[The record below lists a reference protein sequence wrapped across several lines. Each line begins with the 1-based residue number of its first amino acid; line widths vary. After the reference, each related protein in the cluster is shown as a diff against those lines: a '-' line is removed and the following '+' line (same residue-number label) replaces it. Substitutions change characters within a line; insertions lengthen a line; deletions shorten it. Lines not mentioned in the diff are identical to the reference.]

1 MITAMVDADLV
12 LVPTEE
18 LRRIA
23 EGFNPNVIVLPNYLD
38 DTLWHLRT
46 PRDSINDPLLRIGYM
61 GSNSHTPDLA
71 LVAPVLKE
79 ILKKYEG
86 KVQVDIWGTTTARRA

>member
-46 PRDSINDPLLRIGYM
+46 PRDSIM
-61 GSNSHTPDLA
+61 
-71 LVAPVLKE
+71 
-79 ILKKYEG
+79 ILC
-86 KVQVDIWGTTTARRA
+86 